1 MTIKTETPPAR
12 DRPNLIAGILS
23 RFGAIV
29 FMLAL
34 EAAIL
39 FLAAGRLDWIWA
51 WVFIGINLA
60 VVLVN
65 GTILMST
72 NPEMVAERGRPKEVK
87 NWDKAVSGLWAIAQY
102 LAIPLV
108 AGLDARFGWTR
119 GFGTVWNIAG
129 AAVFTAGMALFGWA
143 MITNAY
149 FSTAARIQNDRGQ
162 TVCRSGSV
170 PLRAPSGLFG
180 NRPPIGGNVAP
191 VGFVMVPD
199 SHRRGDRMHGRP
211 DGARGSH
218 AAKRIA
224 RVSGFCP
231 RRSAAARSGSLVS

>member
-162 TVCRSGSV
+162 TVCRSGPYRFV
-170 PLRAPSGLFG
+170 RHPGYSGTVLQSAG
-180 NRPPIGGNVAP
+180 TSLLLGSLWSLIPTAAAIVCMVART
-191 VGFVMVPD
+191 VLE
-199 SHRRGDRMHGRP
+199 DRMLQNELPGYQDFVRDVP
-211 DGARGSH
+211 QR
-218 AAKRIA
+218 
-224 RVSGFCP
+224 
-231 RRSAAARSGSLVS
+231 LVPGVW

>member
-1 MTIKTETPPAR
+1 MTSKTDTPEIKNR
-12 DRPNLIAGILS
+12 SSLVAGILS

-72 NPEMVAERGRPKEVK
+72 NPEMVAERGRPQEVK
-87 NWDKAVSGLWAIAQY
+87 DWDKAVSGLWAVAQY
-102 LAIPLV
+102 LALPLV

-119 GFGTVWNIAG
+119 GLGMAWNIAG
-129 AAVFTAGMALFGWA
+129 AVVFTAGMALFGWA

-162 TVCRSGSV
+162 TVCRSGPYRFV
-170 PLRAPSGLFG
+170 RHPGYSGTVLQSAG
-180 NRPPIGGNVAP
+180 TSILLGSLWSLIPAAAAIACMVART
-191 VGFVMVPD
+191 VLE
-199 SHRRGDRMHGRP
+199 DRMLKNELPGYR
-211 DGARGSH
+211 DFARDVPH
-218 AAKRIA
+218 R
-224 RVSGFCP
+224 
-231 RRSAAARSGSLVS
+231 LVPGIW

>member
-1 MTIKTETPPAR
+1 MKSQAENPPTN

-51 WVFIGINLA
+51 WIFIGINLA

-65 GTILMST
+65 GTILMRT
-72 NPEMVAERGRPKEVK
+72 NPEIVAERGRPKEVK
-87 NWDKAVSGLWAIAQY
+87 NWDKAVSGLWALAQY

-119 GFGTVWNIAG
+119 GLGIAWNIAG
-129 AAVFTAGMALFGWA
+129 AVVFTAGMALFGWA

-149 FSTAARIQNDRGQ
+149 FSTAARIQSDRGQ
-162 TVCRSGSV
+162 TVCRSGPYRFV
-170 PLRAPSGLFG
+170 RHPGYSGTVLQAMGTSFLLG
-180 NRPPIGGNVAP
+180 SLWSLIPTAAAVAC
-191 VGFVMVPD
+191 MVA
-199 SHRRGDRMHGRP
+199 RTVLEDRMLQNELPGYK
-211 DGARGSH
+211 DFARDVPH
-218 AAKRIA
+218 R
-224 RVSGFCP
+224 
-231 RRSAAARSGSLVS
+231 LVPGVW

>member
-1 MTIKTETPPAR
+1 MKSQAENPPTN

-51 WVFIGINLA
+51 WIFIGINLA

-65 GTILMST
+65 GTILMRT
-72 NPEMVAERGRPKEVK
+72 NPEIVAERGRPKEVK
-87 NWDKAVSGLWAIAQY
+87 NWDKAVSGLWALAQY

-119 GFGTVWNIAG
+119 VGIAWNIAG
-129 AAVFTAGMALFGWA
+129 AVVFTAGMALFGWA

-149 FSTAARIQNDRGQ
+149 FSTAARIQSDRGQ
-162 TVCRSGSV
+162 TVCRSGPYRFV
-170 PLRAPSGLFG
+170 RHPGYSGTVLQSMGTSFLLG
-180 NRPPIGGNVAP
+180 SLWSLIPTAAAVAC
-191 VGFVMVPD
+191 MVA
-199 SHRRGDRMHGRP
+199 RTVLEDRMLQNELPGYK
-211 DGARGSH
+211 DFARDVPH
-218 AAKRIA
+218 R
-224 RVSGFCP
+224 
-231 RRSAAARSGSLVS
+231 LVPGVW

>member
-1 MTIKTETPPAR
+1 MKSKAEKPPTN
-12 DRPNLIAGILS
+12 DRPTLIAGILS

-29 FMLAL
+29 FMLTV

-51 WVFIGINLA
+51 WIFIGINLA

-65 GTILMST
+65 GTILMRT

-87 NWDKAVSGLWAIAQY
+87 NWDKAVSGLWALAQY
-102 LAIPLV
+102 LAVPLV

-119 GFGTVWNIAG
+119 GFGILWNIAG

-149 FSTAARIQNDRGQ
+149 FSTAARIQSDRGQ
-162 TVCRSGSV
+162 TVCRDGPYRFVRHPGYSGTVLQSV
-170 PLRAPSGLFG
+170 GTSFLLGSIWALIPAGAAAACM
-180 NRPPIGGNVAP
+180 VART
-191 VGFVMVPD
+191 VLE
-199 SHRRGDRMHGRP
+199 DRMLQNELPGYRDFVREVPHR
-211 DGARGSH
+211 
-218 AAKRIA
+218 
-224 RVSGFCP
+224 
-231 RRSAAARSGSLVS
+231 LVPGV

>member
-1 MTIKTETPPAR
+1 MKSKAENPPTN

-51 WVFIGINLA
+51 WIFIGINLV

-72 NPEMVAERGRPKEVK
+72 NPEMVAERGHPKEVK
-87 NWDKAVSGLWAIAQY
+87 NWDKAVSGLWALAQY

-108 AGLDARFGWTR
+108 AGLDVRFGWTR
-119 GFGTVWNIAG
+119 GFGIAWNIAG
-129 AAVFTAGMALFGWA
+129 AVVFTAGMALFGWA

-149 FSTAARIQNDRGQ
+149 FSTAARIQTDRGQ
-162 TVCRSGSV
+162 TVCRSGPYRFV
-170 PLRAPSGLFG
+170 RHPGYSGTVLQSLG
-180 NRPPIGGNVAP
+180 TSLLLGSIWSLIPAAAAVAC
-191 VGFVMVPD
+191 MVA
-199 SHRRGDRMHGRP
+199 RTVLEDRMLQNEL
-211 DGARGSH
+211 
-218 AAKRIA
+218 
-224 RVSGFCP
+224 SGYRDFVRDIP
-231 RRSAAARSGSLVS
+231 YRLIPGIW

>member
-1 MTIKTETPPAR
+1 MKSKAENPPAN

-51 WVFIGINLA
+51 WIFIGINLA

-65 GTILMST
+65 GTILMRT
-72 NPEMVAERGRPKEVK
+72 NPEIVAERGRPKEVK
-87 NWDKAVSGLWAIAQY
+87 DWDKAVSGLWALAQY

-119 GFGTVWNIAG
+119 GFGIAWNIGG
-129 AAVFTAGMALFGWA
+129 AILFTAGMALFGWA

-149 FSTAARIQNDRGQ
+149 FSTAARIQSDRGQ
-162 TVCRSGSV
+162 TVCRSGPYRFV
-170 PLRAPSGLFG
+170 RHPGYSGTVLQSMGTSFLLG
-180 NRPPIGGNVAP
+180 SIWSLIPTAAAIACMVART
-191 VGFVMVPD
+191 VLE
-199 SHRRGDRMHGRP
+199 DRMLQNELPGYR
-211 DGARGSH
+211 DFARDVPH
-218 AAKRIA
+218 R
-224 RVSGFCP
+224 
-231 RRSAAARSGSLVS
+231 LVPGVW